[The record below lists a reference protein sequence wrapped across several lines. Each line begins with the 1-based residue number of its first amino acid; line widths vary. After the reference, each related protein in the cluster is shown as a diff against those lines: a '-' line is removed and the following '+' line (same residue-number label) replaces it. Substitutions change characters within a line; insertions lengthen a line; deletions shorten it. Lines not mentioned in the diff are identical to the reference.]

1 MLHIFLMQ
9 SNKADVMYSRH
20 CAHVAGLIR
29 KYGLDLCRQCFRE
42 NSAGIGFVKVRL
54 IELYNSTVDLKSL
67 TRTGENILLYVVIHF
82 SKFYA
87 ITHVVS
93 MQ

>member
-1 MLHIFLMQ
+1 MQ
-9 SNKADVMYSRH
+9 SDKADDVYSRH

-42 NSAGIGFVKVRL
+42 HAAAIGFVKVRPT
-54 IELYNSTVDLKSL
+54 EFYNSTVDFKSSI
-67 TRTGENILLYVVIHF
+67 RTGKNILLHAVIHF